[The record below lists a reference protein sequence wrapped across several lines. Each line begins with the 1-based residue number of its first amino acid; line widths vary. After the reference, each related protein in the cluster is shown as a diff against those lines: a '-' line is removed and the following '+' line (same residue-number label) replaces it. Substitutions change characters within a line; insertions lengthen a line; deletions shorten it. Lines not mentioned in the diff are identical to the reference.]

1 MSEKINNVK
10 IIGWSYRGLNV
21 PDYDIY
27 LEDPDQNRNFSLI
40 LQLSG
45 QGKTTTLNLLRYSF
59 YNFLDEIE
67 NKQERKKAFDALNN
81 KESPNEKGTF
91 KLFLKLNNSIN
102 YTIAL
107 NFDFKNYKVDYFT
120 TRGDKTGNDP
130 GLNLPESLRDHISS
144 EFIKKSFFNLELADE
159 LFDEQE
165 KETDKTIINI
175 CKLYFLDKIGN
186 SFDLYKKEYESMTG
200 NIKISKTELTELK
213 HARDKIEEQLNLV
226 TIKENEFIEK
236 RKKLKNEIKVLNNEE
251 KKIRESNS
259 QINEKLSKAENEIS
273 QCESE
278 LSDSFLN
285 CYNFLKNPMKFSYQN
300 FNTLNNFEKNL
311 TKMGIPKSVG
321 ESFFSELI
329 ESKECLCGHEMDQ
342 EMRYNINKN
351 KFKFLTD
358 ETYNV
363 LNPIKVKITETTRVE
378 NEDYDKSFQVLT
390 NKMGDLNKAKAKLTN
405 VTNNIDQE
413 RISEIKERKA
423 EINNELEPINE
434 FLEETIMQ
442 KWEDTDTPETESKK
456 SLEKQLKNIKTEIEE
471 ATDTVDLGR
480 KIELIKK
487 YLFEIKK
494 ESLKEIS
501 NNIIDKINDEV
512 PRLLKYEPIYVK
524 SIKDKITFKDR
535 SGASQGQ
542 KVRITYLFLISL
554 LNRSALKFPFIVDSP
569 VTAIDDLSREEV
581 AKSLSSYIDSQ
592 YIAFL
597 LPPERN
603 DFADVLEDQLNNN
616 INLIVAFPKNNFTQN
631 LIDQANEFPENTEI
645 GKWSNGII
653 SYNREFFYNFRG
665 RSKKES

>member
-1 MSEKINNVK
+1 
-10 IIGWSYRGLNV
+10 
-21 PDYDIY
+21 
-27 LEDPDQNRNFSLI
+27 
-40 LQLSG
+40 
-45 QGKTTTLNLLRYSF
+45 
-59 YNFLDEIE
+59 
-67 NKQERKKAFDALNN
+67 
-81 KESPNEKGTF
+81 
-91 KLFLKLNNSIN
+91 
-102 YTIAL
+102 
-107 NFDFKNYKVDYFT
+107 
-120 TRGDKTGNDP
+120 
-130 GLNLPESLRDHISS
+130 
-144 EFIKKSFFNLELADE
+144 
-159 LFDEQE
+159 
-165 KETDKTIINI
+165 
-175 CKLYFLDKIGN
+175 
-186 SFDLYKKEYESMTG
+186 
-200 NIKISKTELTELK
+200 
-213 HARDKIEEQLNLV
+213 
-226 TIKENEFIEK
+226 
-236 RKKLKNEIKVLNNEE
+236 
-251 KKIRESNS
+251 
-259 QINEKLSKAENEIS
+259 
-273 QCESE
+273 
-278 LSDSFLN
+278 
-285 CYNFLKNPMKFSYQN
+285 
-300 FNTLNNFEKNL
+300 
-311 TKMGIPKSVG
+311 
-321 ESFFSELI
+321 
-329 ESKECLCGHEMDQ
+329 
-342 EMRYNINKN
+342 
-351 KFKFLTD
+351 
-358 ETYNV
+358 
-363 LNPIKVKITETTRVE
+363 
-378 NEDYDKSFQVLT
+378 
-390 NKMGDLNKAKAKLTN
+390 
-405 VTNNIDQE
+405 
-413 RISEIKERKA
+413 
-423 EINNELEPINE
+423 
-434 FLEETIMQ
+434 MQ